1 MAKSIKVT
9 IIDPVGLHARP
20 ASIVVQAANEFDSN
34 ITIKNP
40 NGQEG
45 NLKSIMNVMA
55 LQIVEGTTVEITAS
69 GKDEEKAI
77 KKLEDVMKSNKL
89 I

>member
-40 NGQEG
+40 SGQEG

-55 LQIVEGTTVEITAS
+55 LQIVEGTTVEIIAS